1 MNCLNCGE
9 QLNKDQN
16 YCPNCGQ
23 ENSVKKLPLGA
34 FIKDFFSNYMSFDTV
49 LFKTL
54 NPFIFKPGKLSKA
67 FNEGKRR
74 RYINPIRL
82 YLIFSLFY
90 FFMISL
96 TVPKDFID
104 SSIRSFINQSKNIQS
119 LGIDSLMLENT
130 DSVKLNNIDKIVEVA
145 QKAETTGKI
154 TETEP
159 KEDRW
164 ATLKYWAND
173 EQLSDEDFK
182 KNLEKI
188 GFKFESDIIDF
199 SFWRSFISN
208 SSILTYQAV
217 RNLPVMMFFFLP
229 IFALILYLLFMKKR
243 YYIEH
248 LIHGLH
254 LHAFAYFVY
263 GSAILLL
270 SIFSVASEWIIFLSF
285 IGVSLYTLFSIK
297 RLYQNSWAK
306 SILKFFILGFF
317 YFSLL
322 VFGVLFEL
330 YISFITI

>member
-1 MNCLNCGE
+1 LENKTTNCLNCGE
-9 QLNKDQN
+9 QLDSNEN

-23 ENSVKKLPLGA
+23 ENSDKKLPLGA
-34 FIKDFFSNYMSFDTV
+34 FLKDFFSNYLSFDTI

-54 NPFIFKPGKLSKA
+54 NPFIFRPGKLTKA

-96 TVPKDFID
+96 TVPKDMID
-104 SSIRSFINQSKNIQS
+104 KGLKSFVNKKEI
-119 LGIDSLMLENT
+119 L
-130 DSVKLNNIDKIVEVA
+130 DSVKVEALDSVGVQQLIKNVEQTAIENNEDSLN
-145 QKAETTGKI
+145 
-154 TETEP
+154 
-159 KEDRW
+159 RW
-164 ATLKYWAND
+164 GTLKYWAGD
-173 EQLSDEDFK
+173 ETLSDEEFEA
-182 KNLEKI
+182 NLKKI
-188 GFKFESDIIDF
+188 GLDLENIPSMYK
-199 SFWRSFISN
+199 RSFILN
-208 SSILTYQAV
+208 SSMFTYQAI
-217 RNLPVMMFFFLP
+217 RNLPLMMFFFLP

-254 LHAFAYFVY
+254 LHAFAYFIY
-263 GSAILLL
+263 GLAILFISL
-270 SIFSVASEWIIFLSF
+270 FSKADEWIIFLSF
-285 IGVSLYTLFSIK
+285 IWVSTYTLFSIK

-306 SILKFFILGFF
+306 SFLKFLILGFF

-322 VFGVLFEL
+322 VFGFLFEL

>member
-9 QLNKDQN
+9 QLDSNEN

-23 ENSVKKLPLGA
+23 ENSDKKLPLGA
-34 FIKDFFSNYMSFDTV
+34 FLKDFFSNYLSFDTI

-54 NPFIFKPGKLSKA
+54 NPFIFRPGKLTKA

-104 SSIRSFINQSKNIQS
+104 NALKDYINKKPVLDSVNVNTLDSAGVQQLINKVKINEG
-119 LGIDSLMLENT
+119 LEKEDSLN
-130 DSVKLNNIDKIVEVA
+130 
-145 QKAETTGKI
+145 
-154 TETEP
+154 
-159 KEDRW
+159 RW
-164 ATLKYWAND
+164 ATLKYWA
-173 EQLSDEDFK
+173 SDESLTDEEFEA
-182 KNLEKI
+182 NLQKVGGNIEQIPTAYK
-188 GFKFESDIIDF
+188 
-199 SFWRSFISN
+199 RSFILN
-208 SSILTYQAV
+208 SSMFTYQAV
-217 RNLPVMMFFFLP
+217 RNLPIMMFFFLP
-229 IFALILYLLFMKKR
+229 VFAFILYLLFMKKR

-254 LHAFAYFVY
+254 LHAFAYFIY
-263 GSAILLL
+263 GLAILLL
-270 SIFSVASEWIIFLSF
+270 SLFSLADEWIVFLSF
-285 IGVSLYTLFSIK
+285 IWVSLYTLFSIK
-297 RLYQNSWAK
+297 RLYQNSWGK
-306 SILKFFILGFF
+306 SFVKFAILGFF

-322 VFGVLFEL
+322 IFGFLFEL

>member
-1 MNCLNCGE
+1 MKNKTTNCLNCGE
-9 QLNKDQN
+9 QLDSNEN

-23 ENSVKKLPLGA
+23 ENSDKKLPLGA
-34 FIKDFFSNYMSFDTV
+34 FLKDFFSNYLSFDTI

-54 NPFIFKPGKLSKA
+54 NPFIFRPGKLTKA

-104 SSIRSFINQSKNIQS
+104 NTLKEYINKKPV
-119 LGIDSLMLENT
+119 L
-130 DSVKLNNIDKIVEVA
+130 DSVNVNVLDSAGVQQLINKVKKNDGLE
-145 QKAETTGKI
+145 
-154 TETEP
+154 
-159 KEDRW
+159 KEDTLNRW
-164 ATLKYWAND
+164 ATLKYWASD
-173 EQLSDEDFK
+173 ESLSDEEFEA
-182 KNLEKI
+182 NLQKVGGNI
-188 GFKFESDIIDF
+188 KQIPTAYK
-199 SFWRSFISN
+199 RSFILN
-208 SSILTYQAV
+208 SSMFTFQAV
-217 RNLPVMMFFFLP
+217 RNLPIMMFFFLP
-229 IFALILYLLFMKKR
+229 IFAFILYLLFMKKR

-254 LHAFAYFVY
+254 LHAFAYFIY
-263 GSAILLL
+263 GLAILLL
-270 SIFSVASEWIIFLSF
+270 SLFSLAEEWIIFLSF
-285 IGVSLYTLFSIK
+285 IWVSIYTLFSIK

-306 SILKFFILGFF
+306 SIMKFFILGFF

-322 VFGVLFEL
+322 VFGFLFEL